1 VFPGTR
7 QKAYY
12 LMSIHEHLPPEVR
25 KQLKEL
31 GLAKGLGLAKLARR
45 DRKNFDCAI
54 WLHRARKMPQKQF
67 KQEVEKELT
76 GRETEPWEI
85 IYFKLYQ
92 SQMPVIERAIETAAL
107 KLGSGRSRGYPV
119 SSTSEQRLTEYFCK
133 KMSHTLESL
142 VFHGRP
148 FLRRERGWQS
158 CHWDGCRAT

>member
-1 VFPGTR
+1 
-7 QKAYY
+7 
-12 LMSIHEHLPPEVR
+12 MSIHEHLPPEVR

-133 KMSHTLESL
+133 KMSHALESL
-142 VFHGRP
+142 VFQGRP
-148 FLRRERGWQS
+148 FLRRKRGRQS
-158 CHWDGCRAT
+158 CHWDWRRATS